1 MARARSSGF
10 TLVEMVGVLIIV
22 GILAV
27 AALPRFFD
35 KQIFENRGFHDE
47 LLSALRYAQKS
58 AVAQRRSVCV
68 AFGANSATLRI
79 ASASSDAPVAN
90 RYTCDKDLRSP
101 TGAAPFVVTAPSGVS
116 FAVAPTSFLFNSLGQ
131 PVNAAGVAVA
141 TQTIQ
146 VSDTGRSII
155 IETDTGYVHQ

>member
-10 TLVEMVGVLIIV
+10 TLVELIGVMIII

-35 KQIFENRGFHDE
+35 RQIFESRGFHDE

-58 AVAQRRSVCV
+58 AIAQRRSVCV
-68 AFGANSATLRI
+68 VFEANSATLKI
-79 ASASSDAPVAN
+79 SSLAN
-90 RYTCDKDLRSP
+90 SNTCDKDLRSP
-101 TGAAPFVVTAPSGVS
+101 TGASPFAVTARNGVS
-116 FAVAPTSFLFNSLGQ
+116 FAAAPASFLFNSLGQ

>member
-10 TLVEMVGVLIIV
+10 TLVEMIGVMIIV

-35 KQIFENRGFHDE
+35 RQIFESRGFHDE
-47 LLSALRYAQKS
+47 LLAALRYAQKS
-58 AVAQRRSVCV
+58 AIAQRRSVCV
-68 AFGANSATLRI
+68 VFGANSATLTI
-79 ASASSDAPVAN
+79 ASASSDAPAN
-90 RYTCDKDLRSP
+90 RYTCDKNLRSP
-101 TGAAPFVVTAPSGVS
+101 TGTAPFVVTAPSGVR
-116 FAVAPTSFLFNSLGQ
+116 FAAAPTSFLFNSLGQ
-131 PVNAAGVAVA
+131 PVNAAGVAIA

-146 VSDTGRSII
+146 VSETGRSII

>member
-10 TLVEMVGVLIIV
+10 TLVELIGVMIIV

-35 KQIFENRGFHDE
+35 KQIFESRGFHDE
-47 LLSALRYAQKS
+47 LLSVLRYAQKS
-58 AVAQRRSVCV
+58 AIAQRRSVCV
-68 AFGANSATLRI
+68 AFGANSVTLTI
-79 ASASSDAPVAN
+79 ASVAN
-90 RYTCDKDLRSP
+90 SNTCNTNLRSP
-101 TGAAPFVVTAPSGVS
+101 TGTAPFVVTASSGVS
-116 FAVAPTSFLFNSLGQ
+116 FAAAPTSFLFNSLGQ
-131 PVNAAGVAVA
+131 PVNATGGAIA

>member
-35 KQIFENRGFHDE
+35 RQVFESRGFHDE
-47 LLSALRYAQKS
+47 LLSALRYAQKT
-58 AVAQRRSVCV
+58 AIAQRRSVCV
-68 AFGANSATLRI
+68 SFVADSVTLTIAAVANSNVCNT
-79 ASASSDAPVAN
+79 N
-90 RYTCDKDLRSP
+90 LRSP
-101 TGAAPFVVTAPSGVS
+101 VGATPFVVTARGGVG
-116 FAVAPTSFLFNSLGQ
+116 FTAAPTSFLFNSLGQ
-131 PVNAAGVAVA
+131 PVNAAGVAIA

-146 VSDTGRSII
+146 VHEAGRSII

>member
-10 TLVEMVGVLIIV
+10 TLVEMVGVMIIV

-35 KQIFENRGFHDE
+35 KQIFESRGFHDQ

-68 AFGANSATLRI
+68 TFGANSATLTI
-79 ASASSDAPVAN
+79 ASAAN
-90 RYTCDKDLRSP
+90 STACDKNLRSP
-101 TGAAPFVVTAPSGVS
+101 TGTAPFVVTAPSGVS
-116 FAVAPTSFLFNSLGQ
+116 FAAAPTNFLFNSLGQ

-146 VSDTGRSII
+146 VSDTGRNII
-155 IETDTGYVHQ
+155 VETDTGYVHQ